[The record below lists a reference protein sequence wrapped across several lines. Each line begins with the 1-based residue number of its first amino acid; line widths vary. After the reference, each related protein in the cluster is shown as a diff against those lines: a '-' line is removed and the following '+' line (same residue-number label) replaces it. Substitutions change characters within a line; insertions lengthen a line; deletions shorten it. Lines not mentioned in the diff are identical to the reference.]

1 MEEKELK
8 RLEELS
14 NKLFEMSQSLRTES
28 LSHKDESLATV
39 ANIIML
45 ISGIMTNKSDLSK
58 VADLLAMFSAKKI
71 LDSTMISNL
80 NFDFEDNGVDDED
93 DDI

>member
-1 MEEKELK
+1 
-8 RLEELS
+8 
-14 NKLFEMSQSLRTES
+14 MSQSLRTES

-45 ISGIMTNKSDLSK
+45 ISGIMTNESDLSK

-80 NFDFEDNGVDDED
+80 NFDFEDDGVDDED